1 MNNTELGLYDLLEA
15 LLKKA
20 NRPVTCVD
28 LYALPEV
35 QAKAASVNRV
45 SDYLGGLWRKGRVS
59 RSPAARS
66 SKDSSHWA
74 YSWRQEKYARAP
86 KRSRSEVSRIRT
98 GNPNITITE
107 DGDSMTI
114 ITPKFTIT
122 LKATPDGHAN

>member
-1 MNNTELGLYDLLEA
+1 MNNAELGLYDLLEA

-28 LYALPEV
+28 LFALPEV
-35 QAKAASVNRV
+35 KAKAASVNRV

-74 YSWRQEKYARAP
+74 YSWRTEKYAKAP
-86 KRSRSEVSRIRT
+86 KRSQTETSRVLTR
-98 GNPNITITE
+98 NPNVVITE
-107 DGDSMTI
+107 DGDSITI
-114 ITPKFTIT
+114 VAPKFTIT